1 MFMKKT
7 AFFLSV
13 FLMAIGLCVFSSQ
26 GQASETPVPTVGIST
41 ASEDSAISTVDTQK
55 GSWWRR
61 ALSAFTGRDSES
73 QPSKAGDESIPQS
86 EENSLPT
93 VAPVVPIQ
101 SGADSI
107 QTTEP
112 VAVRK
117 DAPDAKIEIMDK
129 KEKKKQSKREKA
141 QDKARAE
148 ALEKAV
154 EEQVGAMRDA
164 RAREMP
170 YLDKIYIRTSI
181 TPLKIQQK
189 EEFLGGGA
197 KDLQDLIIRAQSVNT
212 QSKAAHESIALY
224 NRRVLMAFRKL
235 FPEATFNF
243 NDREGLINSEAFSG
257 DDWHVTLRQP
267 IFNGGVLWNTLLQE
281 KANLEA
287 SRKQYDKT
295 LSDLVF
301 DLSRAYFEYQRTLQ
315 TAEEHRLAV
324 EKMKRFAD
332 MSEEKFNLKII
343 SEIERLNVQSLYS
356 QMQFDLESANQEL
369 EIAKLDLQKYLDLSV
384 DDQFTLAKIYDLD
397 EVVQGQAI
405 PAGTAPGS
413 KDLPDVFKGQE
424 KAPELSKLIDL
435 SYGHRPELQVEA
447 AKLQVMRLG
456 ERIRWGEFLPK
467 ANLTYQFGAL
477 GEAYLNNSVYN
488 GSPTG
493 YGNIAKNE
501 PILKKEWQLML
512 ELNWNVGGNKVN
524 YTFDR
529 NKKAPSITQFDQASG
544 SVLRKNGLTFGVL
557 DGLDAFVNVKQAEV
571 DKLNQVVE
579 LEKAE
584 KQVLQDV
591 KQAYYDYQKSVIQ
604 VNSTVKR
611 LEYRK
616 RLGEFAEHRLSKKEI
631 ELSEYLQAE
640 SDLVREKGELHKA
653 LKEYF
658 SAKAA
663 LNHAVGIQDFFN
675 MDNAQKKNDPAPATL
690 N

>member
-1 MFMKKT
+1 MFMKKISHCLL
-7 AFFLSV
+7 ALFSV
-13 FLMAIGLCVFSSQ
+13 AGLCLFSFQ
-26 GQASETPVPTVGIST
+26 AQASEGPVPEVGMPTTSSQ
-41 ASEDSAISTVDTQK
+41 APD
-55 GSWWRR
+55 
-61 ALSAFTGRDSES
+61 RD
-73 QPSKAGDESIPQS
+73 K
-86 EENSLPT
+86 
-93 VAPVVPIQ
+93 
-101 SGADSI
+101 
-107 QTTEP
+107 EP

-117 DAPDAKIEIMDK
+117 DAPHAKIEIVNK
-129 KEKKKQSKREKA
+129 KEKKNQSKREKNEE
-141 QDKARAE
+141 KARAE

-154 EEQVGAMRDA
+154 DQQVEALRAA
-164 RAREMP
+164 RMREMP
-170 YLDKIYIRTSI
+170 YLDKVYIRTSI

-189 EEFLGGGA
+189 EEFLSGGK
-197 KDLQDLIIRAQSVNT
+197 KDLQDLILRAQSVHT
-212 QSKAAHESIALY
+212 QAKAAHENIALY
-224 NRRVLMAFRKL
+224 NRRVLMALRKL
-235 FPEATFNF
+235 FPEVSLNY
-243 NDREGLINSEAFSG
+243 NNREGLINTNNFVG
-257 DDWHVTLRQP
+257 DDWHITLRQP
-267 IFNGGVLWNTLLQE
+267 IFNGGILWNTLLQE

-287 SRKQYDKT
+287 SKKQFDKT
-295 LSDLVF
+295 VADLVF

-315 TAEEHRLAV
+315 TAEEHRNAV
-324 EKMKRFAD
+324 EKMKRFAE
-332 MSEEKFNLKII
+332 MSEEKFNEKII

-384 DDQFTLAKIYDLD
+384 NDQFTLAKIYDLD
-397 EVVQGQAI
+397 DVVQGQAI
-405 PAGTAPGS
+405 PAGSAPGT
-413 KDLPDVFKGQE
+413 KTLPDVFKGQD

-435 SYGHRPELQVEA
+435 SYGHRSELQVEA

-477 GEAYLNNSVYN
+477 GEAYLNPGAVFGGNYN
-488 GSPTG
+488 
-493 YGNIAKNE
+493 AKND

-512 ELNWNVGGNKVN
+512 EMDWNVGGNKVN
-524 YTFDR
+524 YTYSKDH
-529 NKKAPSITQFDQASG
+529 KAPSITQFDQASG
-544 SVLRKNGLTFGVL
+544 SYLRKNGMTFGVL

-616 RLGEFAEHRLSKKEI
+616 RLREFAEHRLSKKEI

-640 SDLVREKGELHKA
+640 SDLVRERAELHKA

-663 LNHAVGIQDFFN
+663 LNHAVGIQNYFN
-675 MDNAQKKNDPAPATL
+675 MDSPQKK
-690 N
+690 